1 MGLKPE
7 VADADEARRQH
18 VQQESAQELVDCQ
31 RHQTLLVLV
40 SGIAPAEC
48 NAALVEGDEAVV
60 GDSHT
65 MSVLAEIA
73 QRMLRAAE
81 GTFRVH
87 HPFGAEQR
95 TQPRRE
101 HLWILKRSQ
110 RAVEAEF
117 ALRVQ
122 IFKAVHELASE
133 HFFEDIDGQKES
145 RLRIDPPGVV
155 RSQTAGGN
163 HTVNVRM
170 MPPSSTIP

>member
-1 MGLKPE
+1 ME
-7 VADADEARRQH
+7 
-18 VQQESAQELVDCQ
+18 QEPAQELLDRQ
-31 RHQTLLVLV
+31 SHHTLSVFV
-40 SGIAPAEC
+40 SGIAPAES

-60 GDSHT
+60 GDGHA

-73 QRMLRAAE
+73 KRMVRAAE

-110 RAVEAEF
+110 RAVEVE
-117 ALRVQ
+117 LVPCVQ
-122 IFKAVHELASE
+122 ILEALHELAPE
-133 HFFEDIDGQKES
+133 HFFENLDGQEES
-145 RLRIDPPGVV
+145 LLRVDPPGVV

-170 MPPSSTIP
+170 KQQPPTVP